1 MCGRFIIE
9 LTPEMAKKVFGIT
22 EIPDWPAR
30 YNIAPTQLV
39 PVVRQRSDGTRQISM
54 MRWGLVPAWA
64 KAWGDGLIN
73 ARAESVNEKP
83 SFRQAFRQ
91 RRCIVPA
98 SGFYEWKKLDQRKI
112 PHYVRM
118 ADHMPMPL
126 AGIWELWRSPE
137 GQALESFAILTTTAN
152 ATVAPIHDR
161 MPVILHLDELS
172 LWLDRDLHDLDKLAP
187 LLSAY
192 PAERLEAHAV
202 SPLVNSPGND
212 RPECILP
219 VTADV

>member
-1 MCGRFIIE
+1 MV
-9 LTPEMAKKVFGIT
+9 KKVFGIT

-64 KAWGDGLIN
+64 KEWGDGLIN

-98 SGFYEWKKLDQRKI
+98 SGFYEWKKLDQKKI
-112 PHYVRM
+112 PHYVRK

-152 ATVAPIHDR
+152 ATVASIHDR

-172 LWLDRDLHDLDKLAP
+172 LWLDRDLHDPDKLTP
-187 LLSAY
+187 LLSSY
-192 PAERLEAHAV
+192 PAERLEAYPV
-202 SPLVNSPGND
+202 PTMVNRPSND
-212 RPECILP
+212 GPECIAPLL
-219 VTADV
+219 VGH